1 MLLLGMFAMYS
12 FLSPTL
18 YQEPE
23 IPYQRETV
31 DGQKLTREGYPAIPD
46 NTEVL
51 WWDWKINYPP
61 MKKTFL
67 VKGELTRDSFLCTRP
82 LECDEERGT
91 LMETWE
97 IVSKDNKSTPEKKIY
112 LGVTSWAVIYSSL
125 PVERKYPIANFWGH
139 NLRKI
144 ANNGKEYLFF
154 VSYNKPENW
163 EFRSDNSMV
172 EDRRIVAGQ

>member
-18 YQEPE
+18 PTEL
-23 IPYQRETV
+23 ETPHIWESV
-31 DGQKLTREGYPAIPD
+31 DGQKFTREGYPAIPD
-46 NTEVL
+46 NIEVL
-51 WWDWKINYPP
+51 WWDWKIADPP

-112 LGVTSWAVIYSSL
+112 LGVTS
-125 PVERKYPIANFWGH
+125 
-139 NLRKI
+139 
-144 ANNGKEYLFF
+144 
-154 VSYNKPENW
+154 
-163 EFRSDNSMV
+163 
-172 EDRRIVAGQ
+172 